1 MTQFIEF
8 TDHSYELKYCR
19 KKGKLYYTGE
29 PDQALVDELG
39 LIKRTKFSDGSGVE
53 YESTLPEITAKGW
66 ELVFVVPCGKYQT
79 KGSRDMTVIE
89 NTYIFKR
96 KQ

>member
-1 MTQFIEF
+1 M
-8 TDHSYELKYCR
+8 
-19 KKGKLYYTGE
+19 YYTGE
-29 PDQALVDELG
+29 PDQTLVDELQMR
-39 LIKRTKFSDGSGVE
+39 KQAKFSDGSGVE

-66 ELVFVVPCGKYQT
+66 ELVFVVPCGKYHT